1 MSDGALPAAT
11 AIVLA
16 GGRSSRFGRNKLAEP
31 VGGRPLLDHAIL
43 AVAAVAREVL
53 VLVPPVG
60 EAPRLPRSPDPAVP
74 ITALRDPEPFG
85 GPLVA
90 VLAGLE
96 RAREPFALIV
106 GGDMPRLSGDVLAR
120 LLRALDASEAD
131 AVILVFRGRRQP
143 LPIGLRVGSAT
154 GAARRLLADGVRSL
168 LSLADALRTREL
180 SEGEWRPLDPVAATL
195 NDVDRPEDLVP

>member
-1 MSDGALPAAT
+1 MSDGALPSAT

-53 VLVPPVG
+53 VVVPPVG
-60 EAPRLPRSPDPAVP
+60 EAPRLPRSPDPAVT
-74 ITALRDPEPFG
+74 ISAIRDPEPFG

-90 VLAGLE
+90 VLAALE
-96 RAREPFALIV
+96 RAREPFALVV
-106 GGDMPRLSGDVLAR
+106 GGDMPRLSRDVLAAI
-120 LLRALDASEAD
+120 LRSLDASDAEA
-131 AVILVFRGRRQP
+131 VFLVFRGRRQP
-143 LPIGLRVGSAT
+143 LPLGLRVGAAT
-154 GAARRLLADGVRSL
+154 GAARRLLADGARSL
-168 LSLADALRTREL
+168 QSLAEVLRIREL

-195 NDVDRPEDLVP
+195 HDVDAPGDLPT

>member
-1 MSDGALPAAT
+1 MSDGALPSAT

-31 VGGRPLLDHAIL
+31 VAGRPLLDHAIL

-53 VLVPPVG
+53 VVVPPIG

-74 ITALRDPEPFG
+74 IAAIRDPEPFG

-106 GGDMPRLSGDVLAR
+106 GGDMPKLSPDVLAAV
-120 LLRALDASEAD
+120 LRVLDASD
-131 AVILVFRGRRQP
+131 AEGVFLVFRGRRQP
-143 LPIGLRVGSAT
+143 LPVGLRVGAAT
-154 GAARRLLADGVRSL
+154 AATRRLLADGVRSL
-168 LSLADALRTREL
+168 QSLADALRIREL
-180 SEGEWRPLDPVAATL
+180 SEGEWRPLDPVAGTL
-195 NDVDRPEDLVP
+195 HDVDAPGDLPT